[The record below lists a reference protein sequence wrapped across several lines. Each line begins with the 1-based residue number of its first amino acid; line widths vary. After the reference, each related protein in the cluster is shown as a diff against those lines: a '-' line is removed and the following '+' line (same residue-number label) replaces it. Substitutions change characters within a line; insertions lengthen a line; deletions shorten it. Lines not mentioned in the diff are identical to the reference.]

1 MKKDFNRNPAG
12 KNQWQLRSN
21 EEIQKIINKYPDHWT
36 KKDFRGEGKNNSKKI
51 LSKTETEREGLI
63 FKYSGKAK
71 QTLKKVYKYSTQES
85 IDQFENNLISEE
97 IFRDMALLKVISN
110 EKKRSK
116 AKKLCKKFDSV
127 ILDKSKKSIVIQVTA
142 LRREIDKLVSD
153 LKPLGLASVSR
164 TGAVAMTRGSE
175 IFK

>member
-12 KNQWQLRSN
+12 NNQWQLRSN

-71 QTLKKVYKYSTQES
+71 QTLKEVYKYSTQES

-97 IFRDMALLKVISN
+97 IFRDRARVKKQRDLMPVK
-110 EKKRSK
+110 EKKIKNRERYLALK
-116 AKKLCKKFDSV
+116 KNKKRAK
-127 ILDKSKKSIVIQVTA
+127 
-142 LRREIDKLVSD
+142 E
-153 LKPLGLASVSR
+153 
-164 TGAVAMTRGSE
+164 
-175 IFK
+175 

>member
-12 KNQWQLRSN
+12 NNQWKLRSN

-71 QTLKKVYKYSTQES
+71 QTLKEVYKYSTQES

-97 IFRDMALLKVISN
+97 IFRDRARVKKQRDLMPLK
-110 EKKRSK
+110 EKQIK
-116 AKKLCKKFDSV
+116 
-127 ILDKSKKSIVIQVTA
+127 
-142 LRREIDKLVSD
+142 
-153 LKPLGLASVSR
+153 
-164 TGAVAMTRGSE
+164 
-175 IFK
+175 

>member
-63 FKYSGKAK
+63 FKHSGKAK
-71 QTLKKVYKYSTQES
+71 QSLKEVYKYSTEES
-85 IDQFENNLISEE
+85 INKFENNLISEE
-97 IFRDMALLKVISN
+97 VFRDRARVKKQRDLMPLK
-110 EKKRSK
+110 EKKIKNRERYLALTK
-116 AKKLCKKFDSV
+116 RQKE
-127 ILDKSKKSIVIQVTA
+127 SKK
-142 LRREIDKLVSD
+142 K
-153 LKPLGLASVSR
+153 
-164 TGAVAMTRGSE
+164 
-175 IFK
+175 

>member
-12 KNQWQLRSN
+12 NNQWQLRSN

-97 IFRDMALLKVISN
+97 IFRDRARVKKQRDLMPLKEKQMKNIERYVALTKRQKESKRISN
-110 EKKRSK
+110 KNYK
-116 AKKLCKKFDSV
+116 KKLVK
-127 ILDKSKKSIVIQVTA
+127 I
-142 LRREIDKLVSD
+142 
-153 LKPLGLASVSR
+153 
-164 TGAVAMTRGSE
+164 
-175 IFK
+175 

>member
-12 KNQWQLRSN
+12 NNQWQLRSN

-71 QTLKKVYKYSTQES
+71 QTLKEVYKYSTQES

-97 IFRDMALLKVISN
+97 IFRDRARVKKQRDLMSVKEKKIQNRERYLALTKRQKESKRISN
-110 EKKRSK
+110 KKY
-116 AKKLCKKFDSV
+116 KKN
-127 ILDKSKKSIVIQVTA
+127 
-142 LRREIDKLVSD
+142 
-153 LKPLGLASVSR
+153 
-164 TGAVAMTRGSE
+164 
-175 IFK
+175 

>member
-12 KNQWQLRSN
+12 NNQWKLRSN

-71 QTLKKVYKYSTQES
+71 QTLKEVYKYSTQES

-97 IFRDMALLKVISN
+97 IFRDRARVKKQRDLMPVKEKKIKNRERYLALTKKQKESKRISN
-110 EKKRSK
+110 KNYK
-116 AKKLCKKFDSV
+116 KKLVK
-127 ILDKSKKSIVIQVTA
+127 I
-142 LRREIDKLVSD
+142 
-153 LKPLGLASVSR
+153 
-164 TGAVAMTRGSE
+164 
-175 IFK
+175 

>member
-12 KNQWQLRSN
+12 NNQWQLRSN

-71 QTLKKVYKYSTQES
+71 QSLKEVYKYSTEES
-85 IDQFENNLISEE
+85 INKFENNLISEE
-97 IFRDMALLKVISN
+97 VFRDRARVKKQRDLMPLK
-110 EKKRSK
+110 EKKIKNRERYLALK
-116 AKKLCKKFDSV
+116 KNKKRAK
-127 ILDKSKKSIVIQVTA
+127 
-142 LRREIDKLVSD
+142 E
-153 LKPLGLASVSR
+153 
-164 TGAVAMTRGSE
+164 
-175 IFK
+175 

>member
-12 KNQWQLRSN
+12 NNQWQLRSN

-71 QTLKKVYKYSTQES
+71 QTLKEVYKYSTQES

-97 IFRDMALLKVISN
+97 IFRDRARVKKQRDLMPVKEKKIKNRERYLAIKKDKKRAKKN
-110 EKKRSK
+110 EK
-116 AKKLCKKFDSV
+116 
-127 ILDKSKKSIVIQVTA
+127 
-142 LRREIDKLVSD
+142 
-153 LKPLGLASVSR
+153 
-164 TGAVAMTRGSE
+164 
-175 IFK
+175 